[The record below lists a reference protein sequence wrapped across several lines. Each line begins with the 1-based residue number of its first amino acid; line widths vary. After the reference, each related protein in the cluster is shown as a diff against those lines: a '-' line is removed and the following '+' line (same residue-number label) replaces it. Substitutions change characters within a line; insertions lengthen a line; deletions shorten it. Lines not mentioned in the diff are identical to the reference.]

1 MSVHPAM
8 INRFRQQI
16 SAADED
22 DLNALDGWDSFGPD
36 EKKFLAVFGWF
47 GQKNLAAEY
56 IGRSAQWVDRHQR
69 QNPLFKEAVKSRDG
83 MQTRIA
89 RNYGADLLGKAMLR
103 LDAMLDEDGADKR
116 TQLNA
121 IQTVLKMNQ
130 VDGTVPEQND
140 GALEVLRELRRMA
153 SNNLQAPDITVT
165 GLPGVYEKPQ
175 AMK

>member
-1 MSVHPAM
+1 MSIVSVHPAM

-22 DLNALDGWDSFGPD
+22 DINALDGWDSFEPD

-69 QNPLFKEAVKSRDG
+69 QNPLFKEAIKSRDG

-103 LDAMLDEDGADKR
+103 LDAMLDEGGADNR
-116 TQLNA
+116 TQLDA
-121 IQTVLKMNQ
+121 IKTILKMNHIEGKSA
-130 VDGTVPEQND
+130 DNSPT
-140 GALEVLRELRRMA
+140 LE
-153 SNNLQAPDITVT
+153 NNFANITVT
-165 GLPGVYEKPQ
+165 GLPGIEDKPI
-175 AMK
+175 AKAVNPPNLEYMK